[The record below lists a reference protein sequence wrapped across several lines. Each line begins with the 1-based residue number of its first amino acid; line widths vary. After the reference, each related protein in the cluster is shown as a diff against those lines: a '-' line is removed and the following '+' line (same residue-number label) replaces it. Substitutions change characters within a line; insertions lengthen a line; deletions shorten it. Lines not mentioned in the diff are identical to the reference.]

1 MLEGVGVITQN
12 EKDEFLLQL
21 RDAKTAILTNQ
32 WCLIG
37 GSREKGE
44 DIEQTVRREV
54 KEETNLDIVEMKY
67 LKKFQFNSKEIGIFI
82 AKVNTAKER
91 IIKGEGKR
99 IQFFNK
105 SDLINLIDSLNY
117 TNPYLKIVKE
127 FTEDKV

>member
-91 IIKGEGKR
+91 IKKTPGGSGFETEGIRQYDASFVRERPKR
-99 IQFFNK
+99 VF
-105 SDLINLIDSLNY
+105 
-117 TNPYLKIVKE
+117 
-127 FTEDKV
+127 